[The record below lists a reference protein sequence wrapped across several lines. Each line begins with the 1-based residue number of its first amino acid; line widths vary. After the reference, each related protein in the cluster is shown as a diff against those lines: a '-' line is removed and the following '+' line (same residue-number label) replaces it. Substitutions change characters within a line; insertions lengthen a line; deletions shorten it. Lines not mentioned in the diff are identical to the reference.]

1 MAKQDMLVLSG
12 KDRDR
17 LKVLHEVEEKHITQ
31 RQAAGRLGISERW
44 VRELLVRVRQ
54 KGDRGIVHGLRGRLS
69 NRRWAARIQAR
80 AVRLV
85 RGQYHDFGPTLAA
98 EYLVQ
103 EEGLEVSKETLRQW
117 LMATGIW
124 KRKRR
129 RVDEV
134 NMWRARRAG
143 WGELVQWDNLGP
155 RLAGRA
161 GAKLQQPSLPPFV
174 SWHGHPQLSGG
185 P

>member
-69 NRRWAARIQAR
+69 NRRWTARTQAR
-80 AVRLV
+80 AVKLV
-85 RGQYHDFGPTLAA
+85 RAKYHDFGPTLAA
-98 EYLVQ
+98 EYLAQ
-103 EEGLEVSKETLRQW
+103 EEGLEVNKETLRQW
-117 LMATGIW
+117 LMAAGIW

-129 RVDEV
+129 RVEEV
-134 NMWRARRAG
+134 HLWRARRAG